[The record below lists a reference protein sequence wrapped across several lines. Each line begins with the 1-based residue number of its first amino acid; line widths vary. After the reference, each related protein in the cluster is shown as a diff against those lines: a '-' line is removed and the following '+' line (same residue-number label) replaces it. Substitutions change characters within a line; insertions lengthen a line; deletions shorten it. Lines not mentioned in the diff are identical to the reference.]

1 MGIWVELGIFGLA
14 LAFGL
19 WQLYD
24 VKQAREETRRR
35 KEQALEQ
42 EREQAKA
49 QAQRPPQAGAGGPTD
64 PPPG

>member
-49 QAQRPPQAGAGGPTD
+49 QAGAGGPTD

>member
-49 QAQRPPQAGAGGPTD
+49 QAGAALRALL
-64 PPPG
+64 PPG

>member
-35 KEQALEQ
+35 KEQAREQAGEQ

-49 QAQRPPQAGAGGPTD
+49 QAGAGGPTD

>member
-49 QAQRPPQAGAGGPTD
+49 QAQRPPQAGVGGPTD

>member
-24 VKQAREETRRR
+24 VKQARKETRRR

-49 QAQRPPQAGAGGPTD
+49 QAGAGGPTD